1 ASVPPRGR
9 HTAPSAGIGSMSLL
23 ECEALDRAAL
33 VGDQGPEPGDELID
47 GHFPGWQVERQR
59 RGRRGEGR
67 RVRPGRDARDANG
80 DGEREGRDRSRMQLV
95 AVAPR
100 LDVNG
105 VLRHGLALAGDGAAP
120 LSADGR
126 GRGNTTDAA
135 DARLIAE
142 YAAREAPPAWQPPPP

>member
-1 ASVPPRGR
+1 
-9 HTAPSAGIGSMSLL
+9 
-23 ECEALDRAAL
+23 
-33 VGDQGPEPGDELID
+33 
-47 GHFPGWQVERQR
+47 R
-59 RGRRGEGR
+59 RGRRCEGR

-80 DGEREGRDRSRMQLV
+80 DGEREGRDRLRMQLV

-142 YAAREAPPAWQPPPP
+142 YAAREAPPAWQPPPPEVRELQGWCAVSPTWSRWPPGSRAGWPPPP